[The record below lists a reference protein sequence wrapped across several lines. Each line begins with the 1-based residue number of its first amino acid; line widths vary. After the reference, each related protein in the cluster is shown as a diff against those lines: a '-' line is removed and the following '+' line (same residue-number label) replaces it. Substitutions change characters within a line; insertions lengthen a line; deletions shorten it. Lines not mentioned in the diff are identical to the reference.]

1 MIDVRSLVFR
11 FRLLRY
17 PAVAT
22 ILIGCAIS
30 LLAAIW
36 LYEEEE
42 RREALL
48 FQQEANMRFD
58 AFDSAIREMVGALAL
73 LCRRFGEPDGPSAEQ
88 FDYASQMFLEKRPYV
103 LGFTYHS
110 QSAAGDVREA
120 KIRTPDEK
128 GRLLDIQL
136 LKSRADS
143 DILAPIGTMVR
154 AIINQNGLPVAPRIL
169 PLAHRRGESPFFALV
184 APVPSSRSSP
194 GTVAGYANAVFRID
208 DLARSI
214 LHNGGFLDDAGT
226 WIALYDGGVQSGAA
240 PVFVHG
246 VLPPNDA
253 LSNMAWFRASR
264 LIDMAGHEVRLE
276 VAAKHETWGLT
287 HTGSWLTLIGGFL
300 ITVVVASCFQILAA
314 QATRLSNANETLARE
329 AAEHARVRR
338 ELQKS
343 QLELR
348 KLAMHQEQVREDE
361 RKRIAREIHDD
372 LGQNLLALR
381 IGLTLLNKEFDS
393 KPQLASQLDALLSQ
407 LDVTIRSV
415 RSIINDL
422 RPAVLDLGLHAAIEW
437 LVNQMNQQHHTLF
450 DLVAE
455 GDHFGV
461 GLDDE
466 RATSIFRI
474 VQESMTNIVRHANAR
489 SAEIRLSQKGG
500 RLAIEI
506 VDDGVGSPPG
516 DKRKPRSFGLIGIR
530 ERITAMGGDFRM
542 QGVPGKGTSLAF
554 TVPLDDI
561 GDEAGQDRFRQQDSC
576 VT

>member
-1 MIDVRSLVFR
+1 MIDVRSLVFK

-22 ILIGCAIS
+22 VLIGCAIS
-30 LLAAIW
+30 LLASIW

-42 RREALL
+42 KREALL
-48 FQQEANMRFD
+48 FQQEANMRFH
-58 AFDSAIREMVGALAL
+58 AFDSAVGEMVGSLAL

-88 FDYASQMFLEKRPYV
+88 FDFASQMFLEKRPYV

-120 KIRTPDEK
+120 KIQAHDEK
-128 GRLLDIQL
+128 GRFLDTQL
-136 LKSRADS
+136 LKSRTDG

-154 AIINQNGLPVAPRIL
+154 AIINQSGLPVAPRIV
-169 PLAHRRGESPFFALV
+169 PLAPRHGASPFWALV
-184 APVPSSRSSP
+184 APVQGSRSSP
-194 GTVAGYANAVFRID
+194 GTVVGYANAVFRIE

-214 LHNGGFLDDAGT
+214 LQNGGFLDDAGT
-226 WIALYDGGVQSGAA
+226 GIALYDGGAQNGAA

-246 VLPPNDA
+246 VLPPNDT
-253 LSNMAWFRASR
+253 LSNMAWFRVSR
-264 LIDMAGHEVRLE
+264 MIDVAGHEVRME
-276 VAAKHETWGLT
+276 VAAEHETWGMA

-300 ITVVVASCFQILAA
+300 ITLVVASCFQILVA

-329 AAEHARVRR
+329 AAERERVRR

-343 QLELR
+343 QFELR

-381 IGLTLLNKEFDS
+381 IGLTLLNNEFDRN
-393 KPQLASQLDALLSQ
+393 PQLASQLDALFSQ
-407 LDVTIRSV
+407 LDVTIKSV

-437 LVNQMNQQHHTLF
+437 LVNQMNQHHHTLF
-450 DLVAE
+450 DLFVE
-455 GDHFGV
+455 GDHFG
-461 GLDDE
+461 GDLDDE

-489 SAEIRLSQKGG
+489 SAEIHLSEKDG
-500 RLAIEI
+500 RLAIQI
-506 VDDGVGSPPG
+506 VDDGVGSARG

-542 QGVPGKGTSLAF
+542 QSIPGKGTSLAF
-554 TVPLDDI
+554 TVPVDDVE
-561 GDEAGQDRFRQQDSC
+561 DEAGHGRFRQSDSC
-576 VT
+576 IS